1 MPNIKSAK
9 KRVKVSAKKEEMN
22 VLVNS
27 TMKNAIKKTEKE
39 IELNEYKTHPIQTSG
54 IH

>member
-1 MPNIKSAK
+1 MKIGSRQKS
-9 KRVKVSAKKEEMN
+9 R
-22 VLVNS
+22 
-27 TMKNAIKKTEKE
+27 KKTEKE